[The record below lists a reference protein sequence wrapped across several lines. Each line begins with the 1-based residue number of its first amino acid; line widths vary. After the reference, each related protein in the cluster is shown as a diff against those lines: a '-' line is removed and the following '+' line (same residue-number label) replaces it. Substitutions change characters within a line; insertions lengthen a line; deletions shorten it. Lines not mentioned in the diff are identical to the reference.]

1 MEIAAR
7 IDRTKY
13 DVFRWRYEL
22 SIPKKL
28 ALTLGMAALTGLLA
42 LAMAQGSGRNI
53 SHLYYPH
60 GDGSCSLHSWRY
72 Y

>member
-7 IDRTKY
+7 IERTKS
-13 DVFRWRYEL
+13 DVFRWGYKL

-42 LAMAQGSGRNI
+42 LARI
-53 SHLYYPH
+53 PLF
-60 GDGSCSLHSWRY
+60 
-72 Y
+72 

>member
-7 IDRTKY
+7 IERTKY

-22 SIPKKL
+22 SIPKRL

-42 LAMAQGSGRNI
+42 QAMAQGSDWNI
-53 SHLYYPH
+53 PHLYCPH
-60 GDGSCSLHSWRY
+60 GDGSYSLHSWRY